1 MSFYKFE
8 QNDIFNNRL
17 KTHPRV
23 HFLIS
28 NKKTFY
34 NKEILAQNT
43 FDAENTV
50 IHVPQG
56 NISLYEMNVNRDDSA
71 HDPTND
77 NPSLIHP
84 FITKQGS
91 LTSFK
96 TVSTETF
103 QTFDYGQKI
112 NGSYPL
118 SSSIDV
124 KYFSTSVPERRKIKA
139 LKNVFNFYQGL
150 SPHYSYKSDNA
161 TGTWDKSTQDIK
173 LISIPSI
180 FYGSSIKKG
189 SVKMNFYVTGSLV
202 GTLEDKNRN
211 GELIQT
217 LPNDA
222 NAGKVAGVVLYNEGF
237 VSVTGSWDIIDTYTD
252 EFLLHETNIAPQWS
266 FWGNKEFIGTPLG
279 EETFCPSASWSL
291 ECKGTNYV
299 PVMTMLAHAPEGELN
314 HSNNPT
320 FIKFGQQDA
329 SVVEGNCTFEQ
340 QNNEFI
346 QNKKKEITNVV
357 KSFYPNTSGSFEKVT
372 YISKIGIY
380 DEDKNLIAVAKL
392 ATPVKKTESRAYTFK
407 MKMDF

>member
-17 KTHPRV
+17 KTHPRI
-23 HFLIS
+23 HFLIADT
-28 NKKTFY
+28 KTFY

-43 FDAENTV
+43 HGATKTV
-50 IHVPQG
+50 THVPQG
-56 NISLYEMNVNRDDSA
+56 NISLYEMNVNRDEST
-71 HDPTND
+71 HDPEND
-77 NPSLIHP
+77 NPSLIYP

-103 QTFDYGQKI
+103 HTFGFGDKMS
-112 NGSYPL
+112 GSYPL
-118 SSSIDV
+118 SSSIV
-124 KYFSTSVPERRKIKA
+124 TEYFPASDSVRRKVKA
-139 LKNVFNFYQGL
+139 LKNVFNFYKGH
-150 SPHYSYKSDNA
+150 SPHYAYSSENA
-161 TGTWDKSTQDIK
+161 TGTWDKSTQAVK
-173 LISIPSI
+173 LVSVPAI

-189 SVKMNFYVTGSLV
+189 TVKMNFYVTGSLI
-202 GTLEDKNRN
+202 GTLEDKKRN

-237 VSVTGSWDIIDTYTD
+237 VSITGSWDIIDTYTD
-252 EFLLHETNIAPQWS
+252 EFIEDTVNVAPKWL
-266 FWGNKEFIGTPLG
+266 FWGNKDFASPSTPAS
-279 EETFCPSASWSL
+279 FCPSSSWSL

-329 SVVEGNCTFEQ
+329 STELGNCAFEQ
-340 QNNEFI
+340 ENKKFD
-346 QNKKKEITNVV
+346 QNKEKEIANVV

-380 DEDKNLIAVAKL
+380 DEHKNLIAVAKL

-407 MKMDF
+407 MKLDF